1 MSQNIFLLKNNAEN
15 VALSFIDFVLFYK
28 QK

>member
-15 VALSFIDFVLFYK
+15 VAHSFIVFVLFYK